1 MTDRNK
7 AEENQGQYRSQNKDL
22 QNLNSYDESRS
33 RGALI
38 NRFEEEKQLE
48 DEQGNHNESQ
58 RYQNEQNMG
67 NLYDDNEDD
76 MDDEEQKML
85 DQRVPQIVN
94 QFFEQNSNQ
103 RFSYL
108 QGLKQLLTR
117 QLQKNFKDAKN
128 SLLPEE
134 AQFDEGDENEEE
146 DDESDMLMNLPP
158 QLIEMVLQFIFKIY
172 SDEFE
177 EKKNQCETESQK
189 NNLKTEDVFD
199 EYDRQ
204 AIDELTFFIRQ
215 YSQEKAQMMDQ
226 LNQIQTMI
234 NQNHD
239 IDQLRQYQMNF
250 QQDDQKSERQNQFE
264 EMDADGQEQ
273 LLEELLQMQ
282 NGNADLDE
290 NLVAQLLQNGGSL

>member
-94 QFFEQNSNQ
+94 QFFE
-103 RFSYL
+103 
-108 QGLKQLLTR
+108 
-117 QLQKNFKDAKN
+117 
-128 SLLPEE
+128 
-134 AQFDEGDENEEE
+134 
-146 DDESDMLMNLPP
+146 
-158 QLIEMVLQFIFKIY
+158 
-172 SDEFE
+172 
-177 EKKNQCETESQK
+177 
-189 NNLKTEDVFD
+189 
-199 EYDRQ
+199 
-204 AIDELTFFIRQ
+204 
-215 YSQEKAQMMDQ
+215 
-226 LNQIQTMI
+226 
-234 NQNHD
+234 
-239 IDQLRQYQMNF
+239 
-250 QQDDQKSERQNQFE
+250 
-264 EMDADGQEQ
+264 
-273 LLEELLQMQ
+273 
-282 NGNADLDE
+282 
-290 NLVAQLLQNGGSL
+290 